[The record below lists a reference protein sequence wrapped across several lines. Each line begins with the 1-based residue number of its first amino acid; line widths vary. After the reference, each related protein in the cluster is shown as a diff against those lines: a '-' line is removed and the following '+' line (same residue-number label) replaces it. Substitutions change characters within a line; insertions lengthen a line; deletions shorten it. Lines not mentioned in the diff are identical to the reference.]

1 MKRPHLHL
9 ISLLTVLCACGGGGS
24 SGPSSLSGDVVLL
37 VDVVSLPENEP
48 NGSFDAAQPVGALHA
63 QRPLAIDGR
72 FDSASDIDAYA
83 FVAREPL
90 HVEIDVRPIRGGGLR
105 DGEFAIAAFDAVEQ
119 TLRAEGDALDGRARI
134 AFDVQGSFD
143 VALRPLGAG
152 GAYRIFVRAEP
163 IVAAASM
170 PLASSLVERGV
181 EPSFGSELEMGGTSA
196 WDAYWTPSL
205 ESRTGEYLLLASP
218 GRDPAVVA
226 AAHGATLVSRIP
238 SGAALVRPH
247 AFAAQGSAGPG
258 VLASE
263 VRATVASLRRT
274 AESPDVEWTELNRVR
289 RVSAPPPRA
298 ASAPRAALPSAP
310 STVLG
315 GPPNDTY
322 YGLQWHYDLM
332 RLPQAWQ
339 TSTGDNA
346 LLFAVI
352 DTGET
357 AHPDLDARQV
367 AGYDFILDPAS
378 AKDGNGLD
386 ADPTDE
392 GDGTGLAPS
401 SFHGTHVAGTIGA
414 ETNNAQG
421 VAGVTWSGR
430 IMHVRALG
438 AAGGTDFDIANALL
452 YSARLANNSGTL
464 PAERADVVN
473 MSFGGPGTSATL
485 SSAVTQARNAGCVLV
500 AASGNENTQTKS
512 YPAAYSGV
520 ISIGAV
526 DANGTRAPYS
536 NYGNWLDLV
545 APGGDLTA
553 DLDGDAYPDGVLS
566 TLMDDSGPGLAPVYA
581 FYQGT
586 SMACPHAAGLAGLVL
601 AVDPLLTPAQ
611 VESILVSTA
620 TDLGAAGKDNF
631 YGHGLVNAEFA
642 LQMASGGGGGA
653 PVLALTP
660 GTLAFGAATTALS
673 SAVSNTGGGVLD
685 VTGVATS
692 TVDGAPWLSAS
703 IVGPGSASADASSI
717 LVTVDRTGLA
727 DGAYSGSVSVT
738 SNGGGVVLSISM
750 EVEDVP
756 VLPAVDVYVL
766 LVDAQ
771 TYETVAQDIVN
782 SVEEASLSA
791 QHLVAVDLPFLLAEL
806 PQGEYLI
813 FAGSDDD
820 NDGFI
825 LGTGDAYAGA
835 YPTLNEIEAVAV
847 GKGKS
852 LAGYDFVVSGSFAP
866 TGGSGLA
873 GGGDPAAHTLNG
885 GRGLK
890 LFAPNK

>member
-1 MKRPHLHL
+1 MKRTRLHL
-9 ISLLTVLCACGGGGS
+9 LSFLAVLCACGGGGGS

-37 VDVVSLPENEP
+37 VEVVSLPENEP
-48 NGSFDAAQPVGALHA
+48 NGSFDAAQPIGALHA

-72 FDSASDIDAYA
+72 FASATDVDAYA

-105 DGEFAIAAFDAVEQ
+105 DGELAIAAFDAVDQ
-119 TLRAEGDALDGRARI
+119 TLRAEGDALDGRTRI

-152 GAYRIFVRAEP
+152 GAYRMSVRAEP
-163 IVAAASM
+163 LDATSA
-170 PLASSLVERGV
+170 PLASPLASALVGRGV

-205 ESRTGEYLLLASP
+205 ESRTGEYLLLARP

-238 SGAALVRPH
+238 NGAALVRPH

-258 VLASE
+258 VVSSE
-263 VRATVASLRRT
+263 LRATVASSRRT

-289 RVSAPPPRA
+289 RVSALSPRA
-298 ASAPRAALPSAP
+298 LAS
-310 STVLG
+310 TLG

-339 TSTGDNA
+339 TSTGDDA

-357 AHPDLDARQV
+357 AHPDLDARQI

-430 IMHVRALG
+430 LMHVRALG
-438 AAGGTDFDIANALL
+438 AGGGTDFDLANALL
-452 YSARLANNSGTL
+452 YSARVANNSGTL

-473 MSFGGPGTSATL
+473 MSLGGPGTSATL
-485 SSAVTQARNAGCVLV
+485 SSAVAQAYNAGCVLV

-526 DANGTRAPYS
+526 DANGVRAPYS
-536 NYGNWLDLV
+536 NYGTWLDLV

-553 DLDGDAYPDGVLS
+553 DLDGDTYPDGVLS
-566 TLMDDSGPGLAPVYA
+566 TLMDDSSPPLAPIYA

-620 TDLGAAGKDNF
+620 TDLGTAGKDNF
-631 YGHGLVNAEFA
+631 YGNGLVNAELA
-642 LQMASGGGGGA
+642 LQIASGAGGGA
-653 PVLALTP
+653 PVLGLTP
-660 GTLAFGAATTALS
+660 TTLAFGATTTSLS
-673 SAVSNTGGGVLD
+673 SAVSNIGGGVLD
-685 VTGVATS
+685 VTGVSTS

-717 LVTVDRTGLA
+717 LVTVNRTGLA
-727 DGAYSGSVSVT
+727 DGAYSGTVTVT
-738 SNGGGVVLSISM
+738 SNGGGAVISVSM

-756 VLPAVDVYVL
+756 VFPAVDVYVL
-766 LVDAQ
+766 LVDAA
-771 TYETVAQDIVN
+771 TYETVA
-782 SVEEASLSA
+782 E
-791 QHLVAVDLPFLLAEL
+791 
-806 PQGEYLI
+806 
-813 FAGSDDD
+813 
-820 NDGFI
+820 
-825 LGTGDAYAGA
+825 
-835 YPTLNEIEAVAV
+835 
-847 GKGKS
+847 
-852 LAGYDFVVSGSFAP
+852 
-866 TGGSGLA
+866 
-873 GGGDPAAHTLNG
+873 
-885 GRGLK
+885 
-890 LFAPNK
+890 